1 MEATED
7 KIWKAILKTETVK
20 EKKKR
25 QKTKFFET
33 EEESFSIYLVTYVVS
48 L

>member
-20 EKKKR
+20 EKKTSKKPSSVKWR
-25 QKTKFFET
+25 RR
-33 EEESFSIYLVTYVVS
+33 IS
-48 L
+48 LPIW